1 MKLVNVNFHPE
12 PRQLRQFGLVALV
25 AMPLL
30 CWLWS
35 GGSQAATAVG
45 AALGV
50 GCGALGLVFPRGLKP
65 VFILLSLVAYPI
77 GFVVSELLIL
87 IVFVGLF
94 VPVGLVFRLLRR
106 DVLKLGFDPQAE
118 TYWQPKRQPTDVTS
132 YLRQW

>member
-1 MKLVNVNFHPE
+1 MKIVSINFHPE

-25 AMPLL
+25 AIPLL

-35 GGSQAATAVG
+35 GGSQAVTAVG

-50 GCGALGLVFPRGLKP
+50 GCGVLGLALPRALKP

-77 GFVVSELLIL
+77 GLVVSELLIL

-106 DVLKLGFDPQAE
+106 DVLNLGFDPHAE
-118 TYWQPKRQPTDVTS
+118 TYWQPKWQPTDVTS